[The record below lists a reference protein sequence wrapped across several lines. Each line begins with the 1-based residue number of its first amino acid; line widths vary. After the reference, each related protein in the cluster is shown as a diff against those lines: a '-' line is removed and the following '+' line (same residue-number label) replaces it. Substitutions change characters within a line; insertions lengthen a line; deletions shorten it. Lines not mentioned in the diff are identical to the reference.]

1 MHVLV
6 NESIRGGR
14 ITGADGRT
22 QHFVL
27 THLLGEIRV
36 GALQLAQQH
45 PRLQQQCARMA
56 RRSRGL
62 PEQSTNTSWKS

>member
-45 PRLQQQCARMA
+45 PRLQQQCAHGA
-56 RRSRGL
+56 AQPGL

>member
-14 ITGADGRT
+14 ITGTDGRT

-27 THLLGEIRV
+27 THLLGEIRI
-36 GALQLAQQH
+36 GA
-45 PRLQQQCARMA
+45 PCSSPSSIRVSNSSVRMA